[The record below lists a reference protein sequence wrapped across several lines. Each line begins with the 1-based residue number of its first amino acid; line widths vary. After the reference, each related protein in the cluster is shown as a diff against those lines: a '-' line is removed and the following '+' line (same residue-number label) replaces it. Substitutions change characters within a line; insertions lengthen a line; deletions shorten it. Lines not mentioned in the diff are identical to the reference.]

1 MTDMQDDNYL
11 KNKKQAA
18 RYLGISEGGI
28 ERAMRRGLPY
38 VKVGGLVRFR
48 PEDLT
53 AYVEAHTRR
62 AAAA

>member
-48 PEDLT
+48 PEDLA
-53 AYVEAHTRR
+53 AYVKAHTRR